1 MIHKRE
7 LSDSMIESVS
17 SLFYLLHCSAHD
29 RLNTMTFRSFRNI
42 PHGLHREQHGARHRL
57 LALCLS
63 TSRTD
68 CISGHKPCTFERRAL
83 PQHIPHGL
91 HQAPQSSKPPTCCFA
106 SAHPARITSATMDA
120 ERRCVYALPQHIPHG
135 LHQQNRTDA
144 MPQIHAICCEL
155 VDSFSD
161 AAKAASAL
169 TIFPCSS
176 TVKTTYIAIIDSL
189 GRTKKVC

>member
-1 MIHKRE
+1 MGIRYTLRKATQSLSFSNVIPTCGNGWTTVFMIHKRE
-7 LSDSMIESVS
+7 LSDSRVESVS

-42 PHGLHREQHGARHRL
+42 PHGLHLRQWTQKGGAFM
-57 LALCLS
+57 LCLS

-68 CISGHKPCTFERRAL
+68 CIKRRKA
-83 PQHIPHGL
+83 
-91 HQAPQSSKPPTCCFA
+91 A
-106 SAHPARITSATMDA
+106 S
-120 ERRCVYALPQHIPHG
+120 RRHAALPQHIPHG

-161 AAKAASAL
+161 VAKAASAL

-176 TVKTTYIAIIDSL
+176 TVKAIYIAIIDSL
-189 GRTKKVC
+189 GRTIDRFSV

>member
-7 LSDSMIESVS
+7 LSDSMIESGS
-17 SLFYLLHCSAHD
+17 SLFYLLHCSTHD

-42 PHGLHREQHGARHRL
+42 PHGLH
-57 LALCLS
+57 
-63 TSRTD
+63 
-68 CISGHKPCTFERRAL
+68 CI
-83 PQHIPHGL
+83 
-91 HQAPQSSKPPTCCFA
+91 QSSISVLSNT
-106 SAHPARITSATMDA
+106 
-120 ERRCVYALPQHIPHG
+120 LPQHIPHG

-176 TVKTTYIAIIDSL
+176 TVKAIYIAIIDSL
-189 GRTKKVC
+189 GRTIDRFFGANRTEKVC

>member
-1 MIHKRE
+1 
-7 LSDSMIESVS
+7 MIESVS

-83 PQHIPHGL
+83 PQHISHGL
-91 HQAPQSSKPPTCCFA
+91 HRGRGFRYRPASNFA
-106 SAHPARITSATMDA
+106 SAHPARIASKVNQSDALTLELCLSTS
-120 ERRCVYALPQHIPHG
+120 
-135 LHQQNRTDA
+135 RTDCISKIA
-144 MPQIHAICCEL
+144 QMQCH
-155 VDSFSD
+155 
-161 AAKAASAL
+161 K
-169 TIFPCSS
+169 S
-176 TVKTTYIAIIDSL
+176 TQYAVSW
-189 GRTKKVC
+189 

>member
-83 PQHIPHGL
+83 PQHISHGL
-91 HQAPQSSKPPTCCFA
+91 HRGRGFRYRPASNFA
-106 SAHPARITSATMDA
+106 SAHPARIASKVNQSDALTLELCLSTS
-120 ERRCVYALPQHIPHG
+120 
-135 LHQQNRTDA
+135 RTDCISKIA
-144 MPQIHAICCEL
+144 QMQCH
-155 VDSFSD
+155 
-161 AAKAASAL
+161 K
-169 TIFPCSS
+169 S
-176 TVKTTYIAIIDSL
+176 TQYAVSW
-189 GRTKKVC
+189 